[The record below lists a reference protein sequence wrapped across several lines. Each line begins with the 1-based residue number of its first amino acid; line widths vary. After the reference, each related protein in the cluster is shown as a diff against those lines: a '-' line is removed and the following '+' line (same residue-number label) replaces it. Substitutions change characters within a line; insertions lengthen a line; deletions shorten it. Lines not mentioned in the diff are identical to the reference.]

1 RRGGQVGR
9 RGPQRGRK
17 RELVAMAEENAA
29 LALQSHLLA
38 RGNRTQAVLD
48 ELQRALGLPEPP
60 HRIEAFNVSTFQGG
74 ETVASMV
81 VWQDGEMK
89 KDDYKRYRIRTV
101 TGTDDF
107 AAMHEAVS
115 RRYGRALETEGV
127 LTDLILFVGGRSQQA

>member
-1 RRGGQVGR
+1 GRGGGRGGRAGPRRGR
-9 RGPQRGRK
+9 TRD
-17 RELVAMAEENAA
+17 LVAMAEENAV
-29 LALQSHLLA
+29 LSLQSHLLS

-48 ELQRALGLPEPP
+48 ELQRPLGLPEPP
-60 HRIEAFNVSTFQGG
+60 HRIEAFDISTFQGG

-107 AAMHEAVS
+107 AAMHEAG
-115 RRYGRALETEGV
+115 RRR
-127 LTDLILFVGGRSQQA
+127 